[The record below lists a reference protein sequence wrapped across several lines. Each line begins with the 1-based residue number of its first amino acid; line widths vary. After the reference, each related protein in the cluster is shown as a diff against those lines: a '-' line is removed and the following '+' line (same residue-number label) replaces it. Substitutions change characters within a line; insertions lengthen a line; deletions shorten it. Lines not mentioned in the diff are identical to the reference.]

1 MRARVLEKFMDLKN
15 NRIRTEDE
23 VFVLTKERFDE
34 ILKVGKFIEEVKED
48 TQKTTTK
55 KQTTEKQTTKKQT
68 TKGV

>member
-48 TQKTTTK
+48 TQKTTT
-55 KQTTEKQTTKKQT
+55 TTTKKQTTKKQT

>member
-48 TQKTTTK
+48 TQKTTT
-55 KQTTEKQTTKKQT
+55 TTTTKKQTTKKQT

>member
-48 TQKTTTK
+48 TQKTTT
-55 KQTTEKQTTKKQT
+55 TTKKQTTKKQT

>member
-23 VFVLTKERFDE
+23 VFVLTKERFNE

-48 TQKTTTK
+48 TQKTTT
-55 KQTTEKQTTKKQT
+55 TTTKKQTTKKQT